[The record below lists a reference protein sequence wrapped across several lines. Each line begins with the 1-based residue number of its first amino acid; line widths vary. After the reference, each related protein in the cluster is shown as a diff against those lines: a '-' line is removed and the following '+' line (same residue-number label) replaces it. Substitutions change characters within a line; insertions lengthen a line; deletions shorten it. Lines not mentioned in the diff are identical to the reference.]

1 MQALYQAELRP
12 AHKIYNNFSS
22 LARSLPP
29 TSCLARKAL
38 SFEAKA
44 NRQLAAVTRFV
55 TLFVQTIVC
64 QPNNKTS
71 SVVKK
76 RSTGT
81 FFCLRPHAS
90 ALTSA
95 ELKSR
100 KHRDKYLTQKFFN
113 ATAFYAKAL

>member
-71 SVVKK
+71 SVVKNVPPE
-76 RSTGT
+76 R
-81 FFCLRPHAS
+81 FFAS
-90 ALTSA
+90 GPMQALLPQLNLSPA
-95 ELKSR
+95 NIEI
-100 KHRDKYLTQKFFN
+100 N
-113 ATAFYAKAL
+113 I